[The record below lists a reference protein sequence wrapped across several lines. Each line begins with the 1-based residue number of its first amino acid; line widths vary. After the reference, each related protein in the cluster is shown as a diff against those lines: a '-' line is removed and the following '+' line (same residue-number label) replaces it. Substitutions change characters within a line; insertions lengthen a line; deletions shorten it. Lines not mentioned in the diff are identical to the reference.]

1 MKFWLYDDIFLEKA
15 VKQNPQNEQN
25 GSKYPIMD
33 KKWFLTSSKGNS
45 IWESIYYGSKI
56 WNQESRILSSDKKDI
71 RITNHVYQ
79 PKHEILSK
87 KDAEEVLKK
96 YNTKPSQLPYI
107 LINDK
112 GLEDLDVRPGDII
125 KITRTSFTAG
135 ESVYYRYVVE
145 D

>member
-1 MKFWLYDDIFLEKA
+1 M
-15 VKQNPQNEQN
+15 
-25 GSKYPIMD
+25 
-33 KKWFLTSSKGNS
+33 SS
-45 IWESIYYGSKI
+45 E
-56 WNQESRILSSDKKDI
+56 KKDI
-71 RITNHVYQ
+71 KITTEKKDIKITTEKKDIKITNHVYQ
-79 PKHEILSK
+79 PKHEILSMK
-87 KDAEEVLKK
+87 EAEEVLKK